1 MFLSVKGAVA
11 GVIRGES
18 QDATHANEI
27 EVMSWS
33 WGMHGQRELGS
44 QVATGRA
51 VVHELRIVKRVD
63 RASTAL
69 MFALRHNEEIQKA
82 VLTLRKAGRT
92 ALEFLTITI
101 EQGRVNTYEV
111 EGGDR
116 SGSRRRRRARRVHLQ
131 QDHRRV
137 RASGTGRAGAR
148 QYHVYRRMVAQQ
160 LSVRTGSH
168 LTRRL
173 RRTRP
178 TKEHTR

>member
-18 QDATHANEI
+18 QDATHTNEI
-27 EVMSWS
+27 EVLSWS
-33 WGMHGQRELGS
+33 WGMHGQREMGS
-44 QVATGRA
+44 QLATGRA

-69 MFALRHNEEIQKA
+69 MSALRHNEEIQKA

-92 ALEFLTITI
+92 ALEFLKITI

-116 SGSRRRRRARRVHLQ
+116 SGSADVLEHVGFTFNKITVEYVPQGRDGQALGGTTYIDEWSRA
-131 QDHRRV
+131 
-137 RASGTGRAGAR
+137 
-148 QYHVYRRMVAQQ
+148 
-160 LSVRTGSH
+160 
-168 LTRRL
+168 
-173 RRTRP
+173 
-178 TKEHTR
+178 